1 MISFNQIQRSI
12 INYVRS
18 FFKCFYQFSLL
29 LRDFS
34 CIQYANRINHTYS
47 DIITIREVSFC
58 DSQNAYTK
66 SIEKFV
72 DLGTELLYFWTLK
85 RVTSHFS
92 TFSFTVILS
101 TVLMIIDNSR
111 CYRYTISN
119 QMIHLINN
127 ILRNNVSYSIFLLSY
142 ISEFKKKFIEY
153 IYICVEGKNVIYVE
167 LGVNK
172 KRISNLKMRAV
183 IKSSSFLT

>member
-1 MISFNQIQRSI
+1 
-12 INYVRS
+12 
-18 FFKCFYQFSLL
+18 
-29 LRDFS
+29 
-34 CIQYANRINHTYS
+34 
-47 DIITIREVSFC
+47 
-58 DSQNAYTK
+58 
-66 SIEKFV
+66 
-72 DLGTELLYFWTLK
+72 
-85 RVTSHFS
+85 
-92 TFSFTVILS
+92 
-101 TVLMIIDNSR
+101 
-111 CYRYTISN
+111 
-119 QMIHLINN
+119 MIHLINN